1 MPHATS
7 VTRSERDQR
16 ARQAV
21 ARRRPTLRA
30 DLVYDAFFGG
40 GIAGSAIAVF
50 FMIADFLEG
59 RMLRTPALMGSALFD
74 RVGQTA
80 TESAGLDMVA
90 YFSIL
95 HFATF
100 ALLSVALSYLC
111 RRSRLVEGHLLVMAA
126 LVFAV
131 LTAVILAADWL
142 VMPGVVSSLG
152 YGRVLL
158 ANAITGFAL
167 AFFMKWSHVPGRYG
181 GPGPTEA

>member
-7 VTRSERDQR
+7 VPRSER
-16 ARQAV
+16 ARQPV
-21 ARRRPTLRA
+21 ARRRPTLTA

-50 FMIADFLEG
+50 FLVADFLEG
-59 RMLRTPALMGSALFD
+59 RALHTPALMGTALFD
-74 RVGQTA
+74 RTAQTA
-80 TESAGLDMVA
+80 TDVAGLDMVA
-90 YFSIL
+90 YFSVL

-100 ALLSVALSYLC
+100 ALLAVALSYLC
-111 RRSRLVEGHLLVMAA
+111 RRSRLVEGHVLVMAA

-131 LTAVILAADWL
+131 LTGLILVADWL
-142 VMPGVVSSLG
+142 AMPGVVSSLG

-167 AFFMKWSHVPGRYG
+167 AVFMKWSHVPGRYG
-181 GPGPTEA
+181 GPGPIDT